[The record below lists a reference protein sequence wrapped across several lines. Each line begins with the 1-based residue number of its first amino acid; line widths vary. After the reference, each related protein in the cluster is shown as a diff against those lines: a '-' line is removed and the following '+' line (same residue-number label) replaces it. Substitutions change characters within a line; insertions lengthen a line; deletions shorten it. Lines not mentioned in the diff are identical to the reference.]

1 MGILLNS
8 ELENRIAAKV
18 QSGRYG
24 SPAEVIQEGLD
35 LLEAR
40 DAALPKRAAEDANPV
55 WKTIAL
61 LGQEVPEEEWS
72 QVPIDLASNVDHYLY
87 ESPKV
92 SE

>member
-1 MGILLNS
+1 MDIQINA
-8 ELENRIAAKV
+8 ELEHRIVAKV

-40 DAALPKRAAEDANPV
+40 DASSPASSIPDANSV
-55 WKTIAL
+55 WKTIVR
-61 LGQEVPEEEWS
+61 LGLEVPEEEWS
-72 QVPIDLASNVDHYLY
+72 RLPPDLSSNVDHYLY
-87 ESPKV
+87 GSPKA

>member
-1 MGILLNS
+1 MGILLNP
-8 ELENRIAAKV
+8 ELESRIAAKV

-40 DAALPKRAAEDANPV
+40 DAALPKRAAQAATPV
-55 WKTIAL
+55 WKTIAQ
-61 LGQEVPEEEWS
+61 LGQEIPEEEWS
-72 QVPIDLASNVDHYLY
+72 QVPLDLASNVDHHLY
-87 ESPKV
+87 GSPKA